1 MPQFIYAAGA
11 SREATDTP
19 GGSETCIGTKIAG
32 TLYGVAKEVEL
43 IVVKISP
50 TAGSFVDGL
59 GLVLTDLQ
67 QREKRGF
74 LTVGRI
80 VVSTRSGWATVA
92 DPELDSTVGII
103 WLEMRQRILAL
114 VQDFQ
119 AVFVASAGR
128 DARSDYPDIHLWPAA
143 LAPNIPIIVAG
154 TVMATDQNYNGQRFP
169 WSHGGD
175 KLTVSAPGNGQ
186 CKDNMNHMQHVE
198 GYGLAAAITSGLA
211 AYFLSLPDLADYWR
225 LNQGNIPTTMIA
237 YLQTMSYRRYGAE
250 KSVWNGMDAHSTKHI
265 YDRWTGMQL
274 EE

>member
-1 MPQFIYAAGA
+1 
-11 SREATDTP
+11 
-19 GGSETCIGTKIAG
+19 
-32 TLYGVAKEVEL
+32 
-43 IVVKISP
+43 
-50 TAGSFVDGL
+50 
-59 GLVLTDLQ
+59 
-67 QREKRGF
+67 
-74 LTVGRI
+74 
-80 VVSTRSGWATVA
+80 
-92 DPELDSTVGII
+92 
-103 WLEMRQRILAL
+103 MRQRILAL

-154 TVMATDQNYNGQRFP
+154 AVMATDQNYNGQRFP

-186 CKDNMNHMQHVE
+186 CKDNMNQMQHVE
-198 GYGLAAAITSGLA
+198 GYGLA

-250 KSVWNGMDAHSTKHI
+250 KSVWSGMDTEK
-265 YDRWTGMQL
+265 G
-274 EE
+274 